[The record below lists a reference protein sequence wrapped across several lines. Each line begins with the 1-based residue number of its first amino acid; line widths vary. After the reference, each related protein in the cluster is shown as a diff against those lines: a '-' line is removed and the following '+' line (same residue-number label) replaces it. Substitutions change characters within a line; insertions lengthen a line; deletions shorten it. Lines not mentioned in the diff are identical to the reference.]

1 MEQLSPKFPFPL
13 FPVMETMQ
21 ILTMETMETMQI
33 LTMGTMPILTME
45 SR

>member
-13 FPVMETMQ
+13 FPAATMETMQ
-21 ILTMETMETMQI
+21 ILTMETMETM
-33 LTMGTMPILTME
+33 PILTME